1 MRARGAGDSC
11 RATML
16 FAGCVYRSPET
27 EPYAPLGRD
36 DLSAVQLR
44 DMRLVGLPIH
54 VTHGSSTREAIGR
67 IQDEWQGADGSK
79 YVSFSID
86 DKYSV
91 FHEGV
96 RNGLY
101 RDLSLHHVI
110 DPQRGFVPVEVSIC
124 HRGARDGTHILQS
137 SMSVDDYKRN
147 TTAPRLSS
155 AAMQSNPPANANAM
169 VTDADH
175 AAAAAVPAMPAA
187 DMTPAF
193 QAALDAIERLPKAQG
208 DVIKQGWLETA
219 SMVTSNAT
227 RAQKAE
233 ETLRETKKQFTES
246 NQHLVKQMMST
257 IRDTLLT
264 QASEGAGL
272 NQSEEE
278 AVNGLERYATEN
290 TGSIAALAP
299 AVHVM
304 MSRLS
309 RHARAQQQ
317 TDDGLERQLRGFA
330 RNPTGDVFTEPRAPT
345 LSYSERLQQ
354 ELFKRPRRE

>member
-1 MRARGAGDSC
+1 
-11 RATML
+11 ML

-79 YVSFSID
+79 YVSFSVD
-86 DKYSV
+86 EKYSV
-91 FHEGV
+91 FREGV

-147 TTAPRLSS
+147 TMTPGLSS
-155 AAMQSNPPANANAM
+155 AAMQSNPPAAAAAM
-169 VTDADH
+169 VTDADPAP
-175 AAAAAVPAMPAA
+175 AASAPAA

-193 QAALDAIERLPKAQG
+193 QAALDAIERLPKAQA
-208 DVIKQGWLETA
+208 DVIKQGWMETA
-219 SMVTSNAT
+219 SMVTTNAS
-227 RAQKAE
+227 RAQRAE
-233 ETLRETKKQFTES
+233 ETLRERERQFTES
-246 NQHLVKQMMST
+246 NQHVVKQMMST
-257 IRDTLLT
+257 IRDTFLS
-264 QASEGAGL
+264 QVGEGTGL
-272 NQSEEE
+272 NPSEEE
-278 AVNGLERYATEN
+278 AVNGLERFATEN
-290 TGSIAALAP
+290 PGSTAALAP

-317 TDDGLERQLRGFA
+317 ADDTLERQLRGFA
-330 RNPTGDVFTEPRAPT
+330 RNPTGDVFTEPRAPAPT

>member
-1 MRARGAGDSC
+1 
-11 RATML
+11 ML

-27 EPYAPLGRD
+27 KPYAPLGRD

-79 YVSFSID
+79 YVSFSVD
-86 DKYSV
+86 EKYSV
-91 FHEGV
+91 FREGV

-124 HRGARDGTHILQS
+124 HRGARDGTHISQS

-147 TTAPRLSS
+147 TTAPGLSS
-155 AAMQSNPPANANAM
+155 AAMQSNPPANASAAAM
-169 VTDADH
+169 VTDADPAP
-175 AAAAAVPAMPAA
+175 AASAPAA

-193 QAALDAIERLPKAQG
+193 QAALDAIDRLPKAQG
-208 DVIKQGWLETA
+208 DVIKQGWMETA

-233 ETLRETKKQFTES
+233 ETLREREKQFTES
-246 NQHLVKQMMST
+246 NQHVVKQMMST
-257 IRDTLLT
+257 IRDTFLS
-264 QASEGAGL
+264 QVGEGAGL

-290 TGSIAALAP
+290 PGSTAALAP
-299 AVHVM
+299 AVHIM
-304 MSRLS
+304 CSRMS